1 MKIVMKFGG
10 TSVANAQ
17 KIGEVA
23 NIIAQKVKKR
33 CSIIVVVSAM
43 AGVTDS
49 LVEVMKRAE
58 EGDVNYINS
67 FMKKIDER
75 HGEVVTSI
83 ADYEIREKTSQQIS
97 NKLSKLKEVLTAI
110 AHLKEATPRTRDFV
124 VSTGELLSALIVS
137 SKLNDIGVNAKYFS
151 GGEAGIITDTHYG
164 SANPLMDN
172 IDDLVK
178 ERLSPLI
185 EKGTV
190 PVVTGFVAST
200 INGHN
205 STLGRGGSDYSA
217 SILGY
222 ALDCD
227 EIWIWTDV
235 DGIMTTDPRIEPGA
249 RKIEVLSYN
258 EAAEMA
264 YFGAKVLHPRTL
276 EPAKL
281 KNIPVVVRNTFN
293 QNDGGTRVVGD
304 TEPQPSSIVKAI
316 AMIKDVALITVGGA
330 KMVGVPGIA
339 ARVFGALGLE
349 GISVSMISQGSSEV
363 NISFIIS
370 RKDVG
375 SAIRAIEREFEKTN
389 FVRDVVAEE
398 DVCVVAVVGAGM
410 KGTPGV
416 AARVFRAVADEGV
429 NVRMIAQGS
438 SELNIS
444 FVVRQE
450 DGPSAVRTIH
460 REFNLSK
467 EG

>member
-10 TSVANAQ
+10 TSVGDAQ
-17 KIGEVA
+17 KIGEVV
-23 NIIAQKVKKR
+23 NIIAQRVRKGD
-33 CSIIVVVSAM
+33 SIIVVVSAM
-43 AGVTDS
+43 AGVTNS
-49 LVEVMKRAE
+49 LDDVMNRAE
-58 EGDVNYINS
+58 EGDINYING

-75 HGEVVTSI
+75 HEEAIKII
-83 ADYEIREKTSQQIS
+83 ADYEIREKTSQYIS
-97 NKLSKLKEVLTAI
+97 NKLSELKEVLTAI
-110 AHLKEATPRTRDFV
+110 AHLKEATPRTRDFII
-124 VSTGELLSALIVS
+124 SIGELLSTPIVS
-137 SKLNDIGVNAKYFS
+137 SKLNDIGISAKYFS
-151 GGEAGIITDTHYG
+151 GGEAGIITDTNYG

-172 IDDLVK
+172 IDELIK
-178 ERLSPLI
+178 EKLDPVI
-185 EKGTV
+185 KEGTV

-200 INGHN
+200 INGHL

-217 SILGY
+217 SLLGY

-235 DGIMTTDPRIEPGA
+235 DGIMTTDPLIEPKA
-249 RKIEVLSYN
+249 RKIETLSYN

-264 YFGAKVLHPRTL
+264 YFGAKVLHPLTL

-281 KNIPVVVRNTFN
+281 KKIPVIVRNTFN
-293 QNDGGTRVVGD
+293 QNDTGTMVVED
-304 TEPQPSSIVKAI
+304 AKTPPSSIVKAI
-316 AMIKDVALITVGGA
+316 AMIREVALITVGGA

-339 ARVFGALGLE
+339 ARVFGALGEE

-370 RKDVG
+370 GKDVDR
-375 SAIRAIEREFEKTN
+375 AIRAIEREFEKTN

-398 DVCVVAVVGAGM
+398 DVCVIAVVGAGM

-416 AARVFRAVADEGV
+416 AARVFRAVANDGV

-444 FVVRQE
+444 FVVRRE
-450 DGPSAVRTIH
+450 DGPSAVRAIH

-467 EG
+467 EV

>member
-17 KIGEVA
+17 KIDEVA
-23 NIIAQKVKKR
+23 NIISQSVKKGD
-33 CSIIVVVSAM
+33 SVIVVVSAM

-49 LVEVMKRAE
+49 LVEVMKGAE
-58 EGDVNYINS
+58 EGDLNCINS
-67 FMKKIDER
+67 FMKKIEER
-75 HGEVVTSI
+75 HEEAIKSI
-83 ADYEIREKTSQQIS
+83 TDYEIRKKTSQQVLK
-97 NKLSKLKEVLTAI
+97 KLSGLKEVLMAI
-110 AHLKEATPRTRDFV
+110 AHLKEATPRTRDFII
-124 VSTGELLSALIVS
+124 STGELLSAPIVA
-137 SKLNDIGVNAKYFS
+137 SKLNDIGVEAKYFS
-151 GGEAGIITDTHYG
+151 GGEAGIITDTKYG
-164 SANPLMDN
+164 NANPLMN
-172 IDDLVK
+172 NTEVLVK
-178 ERLSPLI
+178 ERLNPLI
-185 EKGTV
+185 KEGTV
-190 PVVTGFVAST
+190 PVVTGFVASA

-217 SILGY
+217 SIIGY
-222 ALDCD
+222 SLDCD

-235 DGIMTTDPRIEPGA
+235 DGIMTTDPRIEPEA
-249 RKIEVLSYN
+249 SKIELLSYN

-293 QNDGGTRVVGD
+293 QNDLGTRVVGD

-316 AMIKDVALITVGGA
+316 AMIREVALITVGGA

-363 NISFIIS
+363 NISFIM
-370 RKDVG
+370 
-375 SAIRAIEREFEKTN
+375 
-389 FVRDVVAEE
+389 
-398 DVCVVAVVGAGM
+398 AVVGAGM

-416 AARVFRAVADEGV
+416 AARVFRAVADESV

-450 DGPSAVRTIH
+450 DGPTAVRAIH
-460 REFNLSK
+460 REFKLSK

>member
-17 KIGEVA
+17 KIDEVA
-23 NIIAQKVKKR
+23 NIISQNVKKGD
-33 CSIIVVVSAM
+33 SVIVVVSAM

-49 LVEVMKRAE
+49 LVEVMKGAE
-58 EGDVNYINS
+58 EGDLNYINS
-67 FMKKIDER
+67 FMKKIEEK
-75 HGEVVTSI
+75 HEEAIKSI
-83 ADYEIREKTSQQIS
+83 TNYEIRKKTSQQVLK
-97 NKLSKLKEVLTAI
+97 KLSELKEVLMAI
-110 AHLKEATPRTRDFV
+110 AHLKEATPRTRDFII
-124 VSTGELLSALIVS
+124 STGELLSAPIVT
-137 SKLNDIGVNAKYFS
+137 SKLNDIGVEAKYFS
-151 GGEAGIITDTHYG
+151 GGEAGIITDTNYG
-164 SANPLMDN
+164 NANPLMN
-172 IDDLVK
+172 NTEVLVK
-178 ERLSPLI
+178 ERLNPLI
-185 EKGTV
+185 KEGTV
-190 PVVTGFVAST
+190 PVVTGFVASA

-217 SILGY
+217 SIVGY

-235 DGIMTTDPRIEPGA
+235 DGIMTTDPRIEPEA
-249 RKIEVLSYN
+249 SKIELLSYN

-293 QNDGGTRVVGD
+293 QNDLGTRVVGD

-316 AMIKDVALITVGGA
+316 AMIREVALITVGGT

-370 RKDVG
+370 RNNVDR
-375 SAIRAIEREFEKTN
+375 AIRAIEREFEKTN

-398 DVCVVAVVGAGM
+398 DVCVLAVVGAGM

-416 AARVFRAVADEGV
+416 AARVFRAVADESV

-450 DGPSAVRTIH
+450 DGPTAVRTIH
-460 REFNLSK
+460 REFKLSK

>member
-1 MKIVMKFGG
+1 MKFGG
-10 TSVANAQ
+10 TSVADAQ

-23 NIIAQKVKKR
+23 NLIAQRVRKGD
-33 CSIIVVVSAM
+33 SIIVVVSAM
-43 AGVTDS
+43 AGVTNS
-49 LVEVMKRAE
+49 LVEVMNRAE
-58 EGDVNYINS
+58 GGDINYING

-75 HGEVVTSI
+75 HKEAIKIIS
-83 ADYEIREKTSQQIS
+83 DYEIREKTSQHIS
-97 NKLSKLKEVLTAI
+97 NKLSELKEVLTAI
-110 AHLKEATPRTRDFV
+110 AHLKEATPRTRDFII
-124 VSTGELLSALIVS
+124 SIGELLSTPIVS
-137 SKLNDIGVNAKYFS
+137 SKLNDIGICAKCFS
-151 GGEAGIITDTHYG
+151 GGEAGIITDTNYG

-172 IDDLVK
+172 IDKLVK
-178 ERLSPLI
+178 KKLGPVI
-185 EKGTV
+185 EKGMV

-200 INGHN
+200 INGHI

-235 DGIMTTDPRIEPGA
+235 DGIMTTDPLIEPRA
-249 RKIEVLSYN
+249 RKIETLSYN

-264 YFGAKVLHPRTL
+264 YFGAKVLHPLTL

-281 KNIPVVVRNTFN
+281 KKIPVVVRNTFN
-293 QNDGGTRVVGD
+293 QNDIGTMVVEGAE
-304 TEPQPSSIVKAI
+304 TPPSSIVKAI
-316 AMIKDVALITVGGA
+316 AMIREVALITVGGA

-339 ARVFGALGLE
+339 ARVFGALGE
-349 GISVSMISQGSSEV
+349 EEISVSMISQGSSEV

-370 RKDVG
+370 GKDVDR
-375 SAIRAIEREFEKTN
+375 AIRAIEREFEKTN

-416 AARVFRAVADEGV
+416 AARVFRAVANDGV

-444 FVVRQE
+444 FVVRRE
-450 DGPSAVRTIH
+450 DGPTAVRAIH

-467 EG
+467 EV

>member
-17 KIGEVA
+17 KIDEVA
-23 NIIAQKVKKR
+23 NIISQNVKKGD
-33 CSIIVVVSAM
+33 SVIVVVSAM

-49 LVEVMKRAE
+49 LVEVMKGAE
-58 EGDVNYINS
+58 EGDLNYINS
-67 FMKKIDER
+67 FMKKIEEK
-75 HGEVVTSI
+75 HEEAIKSI
-83 ADYEIREKTSQQIS
+83 TDYEIRKKTSQQVLK
-97 NKLSKLKEVLTAI
+97 KLSELKEVLMAI
-110 AHLKEATPRTRDFV
+110 AHLKEATPRTRDFII
-124 VSTGELLSALIVS
+124 STGELLSAPIVT
-137 SKLNDIGVNAKYFS
+137 SKLNDIGVEAKYFS
-151 GGEAGIITDTHYG
+151 GGEAGIITDTNYG
-164 SANPLMDN
+164 NANPLMN
-172 IDDLVK
+172 NTEVLVK
-178 ERLSPLI
+178 ERLNPLI
-185 EKGTV
+185 KEGTV
-190 PVVTGFVAST
+190 PVVTGFVASA

-217 SILGY
+217 SIIGY

-235 DGIMTTDPRIEPGA
+235 DGIMTTDPRIEPEA
-249 RKIEVLSYN
+249 SKIELLSYN

-293 QNDGGTRVVGD
+293 QNDLGTRVVGD

-316 AMIKDVALITVGGA
+316 AMIREVALITVGGA

-370 RKDVG
+370 RNNVDR
-375 SAIRAIEREFEKTN
+375 AIRAIEREFEKTN

-398 DVCVVAVVGAGM
+398 DVCVLAVVGAGM

-416 AARVFRAVADEGV
+416 AARVFRAVADESV

-450 DGPSAVRTIH
+450 DGPTAVRAIH
-460 REFNLSK
+460 REFKLSK